1 MKLIQLDEV
10 GEVGDDRLIGA
21 GCTLDSTEMRGRLRA
36 WADLRDRSTGVRPIT
51 GGVAISLADTEPM
64 GEVAELAARE
74 SECCPFYTFQ
84 IRIDGPTRELEI
96 TAGVGREIAVRA
108 LLGIG

>member
-1 MKLIQLDEV
+1 MERLELIDT
-10 GEVGDDRLIGA
+10 GGGDRLIGA
-21 GCTLDSTEMRGRLRA
+21 GCTLDSAEMPARLRE
-36 WADLRDRSTGVRPIT
+36 WAELRDRSTGVREIT
-51 GGVAISLADTEPM
+51 GGAVISLATTEPM
-64 GEVAELAARE
+64 GQVAELAARE

-96 TAGVGREIAVRA
+96 TAGEGREIAVRA